1 MCLRSSEYGKSTEN
15 AGGNRA
21 STGTTRARMRWLP
34 KRRHAPSRLV
44 PPVSPCHR
52 ARVSLSQR
60 QALPHCRRRHPS
72 GSVMGPRAWAC
83 QPITQPRHRSPPL
96 GQHPKKLRIKRK
108 QVTGAVANGSA
119 RLQSRPPRA
128 RASPS
133 CPRVAA
139 PAALPAPARTWT
151 DRTWTDRTRSH
162 CAMGRLQLSF
172 PILFGSDFPDSS
184 ARGSPTAI
192 LTAGRHP
199 IPAGNVQRRKVIHG
213 HGVRRDS
220 EPASA
225 PPISPFFRSGRK
237 PPHVCSSVQ
246 ASWAGIVIGVFR
258 FGTEPFVM
266 SKMFPAV
273 PDRVER

>member
-1 MCLRSSEYGKSTEN
+1 VRDGFRN
-15 AGGNRA
+15 AGI
-21 STGTTRARMRWLP
+21 P
-34 KRRHAPSRLV
+34 PSRLV
-44 PPVSPCHR
+44 PSVSLVLAR
-52 ARVSLSQR
+52 ARVVLALLL
-60 QALPHCRRRHPS
+60 ALPSCRRHPS
-72 GSVMGPRAWAC
+72 GSVIRRARR
-83 QPITQPRHRSPPL
+83 PITQPRHRSPPL

-133 CPRVAA
+133 CLRVAA

-151 DRTWTDRTRSH
+151 DRTRSH
-162 CAMGRLQLSF
+162 CAMGHLQFSF

-246 ASWAGIVIGVFR
+246 V
-258 FGTEPFVM
+258 T
-266 SKMFPAV
+266 
-273 PDRVER
+273 